1 VFLRRFWAAFRAV
14 FLFLLPEQ
22 ASFQPPQ
29 VTVAVN
35 KSRYL
40 NEWMSIGAPLTLNQV
55 AKGDTTLFRHFGK
68 GFEPDAD
75 AFNGIST
82 QAGRNG
88 LPVLSAA
95 MTSLEGTVTGRMEAG
110 DHVIYL
116 VTLTYAH
123 SHRDQTGRTGS
134 VTETT
139 ESGSSCHYRAGG
151 KDEIVRTH
159 VRHHE
164 TDDVHGLRIGR

>member
-1 VFLRRFWAAFRAV
+1 MTTPESDPQAEELRSVLAPILGRVPSGVFILIAGNGSGAV
-14 FLFLLPEQ
+14 TGLLASWIQQ

-123 SHRDQTGRTGS
+123 SHRDQTEYDPF
-134 VTETT
+134 V
-139 ESGSSCHYRAGG
+139 
-151 KDEIVRTH
+151 H
-159 VRHHE
+159 VRKN
-164 TDDVHGLRIGR
+164 GFSY